1 MVVEGTHQIS
11 QHVSRHSSAVRQR
24 VIAELLSA
32 NFYAT
37 GNIIMFPCSTS
48 TCLQGV
54 VALGPIA
61 FLIVSPN
68 LVVIYCLILKLFIH
82 KFKLGLCGPLCES
95 LTH

>member
-1 MVVEGTHQIS
+1 M
-11 QHVSRHSSAVRQR
+11 
-24 VIAELLSA
+24 IAELLSA
-32 NFYAT
+32 NFYAAGKYT

-54 VALGPIA
+54 VALGPIS

-82 KFKLGLCGPLCES
+82 KLGLFCTIFGVTVWPTVS
-95 LTH
+95 H